1 MADPNDDVELPQ
13 ATAVA
18 PKRSRLSIVWIIPVL
33 AVLVGIGIAVQRI
46 RSEGPTIT
54 IVFKAAEGIEAG
66 KTFIK
71 YKDVIIGQVKTVQFT
86 EDYAN
91 VEVTAKISKRAAG
104 LMVDDAQFWVV
115 RPTISLSGISGL
127 NTLLSG
133 NYIGFQAGTSD
144 VERSEFVGLDKAPF
158 VAGQL
163 GREFMLKA
171 ADLGSLAAGSP
182 LYYRRLPVGQVIGF
196 DLTPDGKAVDIQVFV
211 NAPYDKFVSLGTR
224 FWRVSGIDLTLDAN
238 GFDLRTES
246 LAALL
251 VGGIALDVPPFM
263 HDTTVA
269 PPDAVFPLY
278 ADRNSAMK
286 AVDAMSRTYVLRFQ
300 ESLRGLAVG
309 APVTYLGVQVGEVV
323 DISFDFEPDKATI
336 APRVTV
342 SFHPERLL
350 TVTDPAQQARIEQVL
365 KGDDKRRNAFLQRM
379 IDERGLRAQLRT
391 GSLLTGQLYV
401 AFDYFPK
408 AAKAS
413 IATYRG
419 TTELPVVAS
428 DLVDLQAKL
437 ASILD
442 KIDKLPLEQIAG
454 ELKKDLASLDQTLN
468 GATKLITRVDTELV
482 PGIKTDLEALQRTLG
497 NVDRTLKHADT
508 TLKNADTSLLHP
520 DAPAQQ
526 ELRDALNEF
535 TRAARSL
542 RVFLDYLERHPDS
555 AIRGKLEDKGGA
567 K

>member
-1 MADPNDDVELPQ
+1 MADPQDDVELPQ
-13 ATAVA
+13 ATVVA

-33 AVLVGIGIAVQRI
+33 AALVGVGIAVQRI

-71 YKDVIIGQVKTVQFT
+71 YKDVIIGQVKTIQFT

-104 LMVDDAQFWVV
+104 LMVEDAQFWVV

-133 NYIGFQAGTSD
+133 NYIGFQAGTST
-144 VERSEFVGLDKAPF
+144 VERSDFTGLDKAPF

-163 GREFMLKA
+163 GREFTLKA

-196 DLTPDGKAVDIQVFV
+196 DLTPDGKSIDIQVFV

-224 FWRVSGIDLTLDAN
+224 FWRVSGFDVTFDAN
-238 GFDLRTES
+238 GLDVRTES

-251 VGGIALDVPPFM
+251 VGGLSFDAPPFV
-263 HDTTVA
+263 HDTTIA
-269 PPDAVFPLY
+269 PPDAIFQLY
-278 ADRNSAMK
+278 NDRAAAMK
-286 AVDAMSRTYVLRFQ
+286 ARDAMTRVYVLRFN
-300 ESLRGLAVG
+300 ESLRGLSVG
-309 APVTYLGVQVGEVV
+309 APVTYLGVQIGEVI
-323 DISFDFEPDKATI
+323 DIGFDFEPEKANI
-336 APRVTV
+336 VPRVSIT
-342 SFHPERLL
+342 FYPERLL
-350 TVTDPAQQARIEQVL
+350 TITEPAQQARVEQFL

-408 AAKAS
+408 AAKAG
-413 IATYRG
+413 ITFNRG
-419 TTELPVVAS
+419 VAELPVVPS
-428 DLVDLQAKL
+428 GLVDLEAKL
-437 ASILD
+437 GSILD
-442 KIDKLPLEQIAG
+442 KIDKLPLDQIAT
-454 ELKKDLASLDQTLN
+454 ELKKDLESLDETLT
-468 GATKLITRVDTELV
+468 GATRLIKRVDTEIV
-482 PGIKTDLEALQRTLG
+482 PTLKTDLEALHRALG
-497 NVDRTLKHADT
+497 SMER
-508 TLKNADTSLLHP
+508 TLKNADASLLGP

-542 RVFLDYLERHPDS
+542 RVFLDYLERHPES
-555 AIRGKLEDKGGA
+555 PIRGKLEDKSGA